1 MWFKPGRL
9 RLRISMVTIALLRC
23 FRQEPSAVLFNLNS
37 CVRLIL
43 PSDEPP
49 VTPPESTLP
58 IDLVPFQSPA
68 SAAAAS
74 AFPAFP
80 ASSSWLSQ
88 GRRILPSWH
97 ARAASTGTCLQA
109 GSPPSL
115 SLRRRLPTSAVAQ
128 EHPPRPQPPEDDLEW
143 LQARYRNPRPRGLCS
158 VGLPPPPPPAAVV
171 PGLQAR
177 HSRRRPRGRG
187 PSSPPH
193 PASSSW

>member
-1 MWFKPGRL
+1 MWFEPGRL

-23 FRQEPSAVLFNLNS
+23 FRQKPSAVLFNLNS
-37 CVRLIL
+37 CVRLFL

-58 IDLVPFQSPA
+58 IDSVPFQSPA

-74 AFPAFP
+74 AFPIA
-80 ASSSWLSQ
+80 SSWLSQ
-88 GRRILPSWH
+88 GRRILPSRH
-97 ARAASTGTCLQA
+97 ARAASIGTCLRA

-115 SLRRRLPTSAVAQ
+115 SLRRWLPTSAVAQ
-128 EHPPRPQPPEDDLEW
+128 EHPPRSKPLEDDLEG
-143 LQARYRNPRPRGLCS
+143 LQAWHWNPRPRGPCS
-158 VGLPPPPPPAAVV
+158 VALPPPPPPAAVV

-177 HSRRRPRGRG
+177 HSRRHPRGRG